1 MQQKGCMK
9 TYWTYMLLCAD
20 GSFYIGVTNDLEY
33 RINQHKFGF
42 DPKCYTFKRRPV
54 ELVYSADFHHIDEAI
69 ACEKR
74 LKGWS
79 RAKNGL
85 GRKRLAANQPA
96 RAKLLGPLVRAE
108 TPLSPF
114 ALSIRRRVRVTRERL
129 RHEIM

>member
-9 TYWTYMLLCAD
+9 TYWAYMLLCAD

-33 RINQHKFGF
+33 RVNQHKFGF

-79 RAKNGL
+79 RAKKMALIENDWPL
-85 GRKRLAANQPA
+85 ISRLARNYWG
-96 RAKLLGPLVRAE
+96 RLCGPSALV
-108 TPLSPF
+108 
-114 ALSIRRRVRVTRERL
+114 ALRQAQGDKGPTL
-129 RHEIM
+129 P